1 MNYGTIYTLPFQS
14 MKGVDYIVEIQK
26 ENYTGRSIELKG
38 SGDAP
43 FSVELADEDFLYT
56 PTRFSTATIR
66 VVGNDYL
73 QSLYS
78 TGYQQYRVNFKQGGR
93 VVWTGFITPELY
105 TQDYTS
111 TLFDLE
117 IQCVSAM
124 SALEYIKYK
133 EIGEKRAFV
142 SLWDLLKKCVTES
155 RGSYSSVYI
164 PHVYAASA
172 TDYNTSAN
180 VLQTMTV
187 SEQNFFDEDD
197 EPMTL
202 KEVLEEVCKLLNWT
216 CADWRGDL
224 YFVDVDHKGSY
235 RKYSAD
241 LNSFKSVSANTVKVQ
256 DIGFAGSD
264 HTLDILGGYNK
275 AVVRV
280 SNYCVSKVF
289 PEEDFDKL
297 KVIEKY
303 KYTNVPGW
311 ENRTEK
317 VYIFLEPSKYFAHH
331 YIYNKFDLPDF
342 GITQGW
348 EEVNNKWFNELKPE
362 DKVDSLGAYLMK
374 YSVINFSDGV
384 PDSYNYN
391 FDDIICLNVS
401 ETTFYPNNTNETI
414 LLPIG
419 YTLLDVG
426 HNLPCAAYPAGAIS
440 INMDIKLPFSIKLD
454 DNIYKKFNFQPILMY
469 FKLQIGKHYFNGT
482 GWVESETTF
491 SVEFENNGRTFENG
505 EYIRVKNTKTI
516 EMPYNGMSGFIIP
529 IKDITPIGTPSL
541 KIVGFFARGSGVYDY
556 PMYQYGCMIKGLSV
570 EYQKED
576 ETVWAEDDS
585 SDRYYENVVNESY
598 VNPLDEIEFKI
609 SSYNNDG
616 ACYSKVMLG
625 DNYLTDNLYSAVEG
639 GTVRPEEH
647 LIRRIV
653 NQYSAT
659 KNKLTQVLIYS
670 DSITPITT
678 VTDKFQPDKRFA
690 VTGGV
695 IDFAAESFNC
705 TIIQNGN

>member
-14 MKGVDYIVEIQK
+14 IKGVDYIVEIQK

-155 RGSYSSVYI
+155 RGLYSSVYV

-172 TDYNTSAN
+172 AAYNTNAN

-241 LNSFKSVSANTVKVQ
+241 LSLFESVSANTVKVQ

-280 SNYCVSKVF
+280 SNYCVSAGLVDERFDELKKLALPDDLRSDNKVCHMEILT
-289 PEEDFDKL
+289 PDAIKMAQYMPDNMQPVANLLE
-297 KVIEKY
+297 Y
-303 KYTNVPGW
+303 KDRASAVLSLYGAIPVRYCIYNVKDGKPDITDYNYTNVIRVNQGGTGEAPSMINGEGNTPLFRITAPPASYSQCALSISGAVKVFAKSYSLSPFANNILFGSDW
-311 ENRTEK
+311 LYMSLRIGNYYYDGSNWVKDKNVRFHPQYTDTSVTGGEK
-317 VYIFLEPSKYFAHH
+317 H
-331 YIYNKFDLPDF
+331 DF
-342 GITQGW
+342 T
-348 EEVNNKWFNELKPE
+348 
-362 DKVDSLGAYLMK
+362 
-374 YSVINFSDGV
+374 
-384 PDSYNYN
+384 
-391 FDDIICLNVS
+391 
-401 ETTFYPNNTNETI
+401 
-414 LLPIG
+414 
-419 YTLLDVG
+419 
-426 HNLPCAAYPAGAIS
+426 
-440 INMDIKLPFSIKLD
+440 SIKD
-454 DNIYKKFNFQPILMY
+454 
-469 FKLQIGKHYFNGT
+469 
-482 GWVESETTF
+482 
-491 SVEFENNGRTFENG
+491 
-505 EYIRVKNTKTI
+505 TKTL
-516 EMPYNGMSGFIIP
+516 EMPYQGLKGFIIP
-529 IKDITPIGTPSL
+529 IGKDVRIDGDIEL
-541 KIVGFFARGSGVYDY
+541 IVYGLRNRYNNPTFQGSGGAILRQYGYISGFFLKDFS
-556 PMYQYGCMIKGLSV
+556 LS
-570 EYQKED
+570 YQKED
-576 ETVWAEDDS
+576 NVADDLDNN

>member
-14 MKGVDYIVEIQK
+14 IKGIDYIVEIQK

-56 PTRFSTATIR
+56 PSRFSTATIR

-155 RGSYSSVYI
+155 RGSYSSVYV

-172 TDYNTSAN
+172 ADYNTSAN

-224 YFVDVDHKGSY
+224 YFVDVDHKGDY

-241 LNSFKSVSANTVKVQ
+241 LSSFESVSANVVKVQ

-275 AVVRV
+275 AVIRV
-280 SNYCVSKVF
+280 SNYNASHIF
-289 PEEDFDKL
+289 PKEDFDKL
-297 KVIEKY
+297 KRFGTESKIEKKSKVTLKRFYLPDVY
-303 KYTNVPGW
+303 KLHRYAKNNDVPLPESDLNNYASNPNDVIGAMLIKRCEYNIVNGEPDITNYNW
-311 ENRTEK
+311 ENLIQVRSYRERGYQINGAPILEFARAMPVGSYADGAIAISMAMQVTMNTDLTTGYVKQSGWLDMRCSLSIGDNYYNGKEWVK
-317 VYIFLEPSKYFAHH
+317 DPSARFEIEFMLKDYDGNSFIKNVNTKKLSMPYDGLDGYIIPL
-331 YIYNKFDLPDF
+331 
-342 GITQGW
+342 
-348 EEVNNKWFNELKPE
+348 PE
-362 DKVDSLGAYLMK
+362 DRVLTGA
-374 YSVINFSDGV
+374 
-384 PDSYNYN
+384 
-391 FDDIICLNVS
+391 
-401 ETTFYPNNTNETI
+401 
-414 LLPIG
+414 
-419 YTLLDVG
+419 
-426 HNLPCAAYPAGAIS
+426 
-440 INMDIKLPFSIKLD
+440 
-454 DNIYKKFNFQPILMY
+454 FNFCLY
-469 FKLQIGKHYFNGT
+469 ELTDNFNHGNTGNKDEVHGT
-482 GWVESETTF
+482 ANDGY
-491 SVEFENNGRTFENG
+491 G
-505 EYIRVKNTKTI
+505 Y
-516 EMPYNGMSGFIIP
+516 Y
-529 IKDITPIGTPSL
+529 IKDL
-541 KIVGFFARGSGVYDY
+541 EMNYKLNDN
-556 PMYQYGCMIKGLSV
+556 LS
-570 EYQKED
+570 D
-576 ETVWAEDDS
+576 LDNN

-598 VNPLDEIEFKI
+598 VNPLDEIELKI

-625 DNYLTDNLYSAVEG
+625 DNYLTDNLYSAIEG
-639 GTVRPEEH
+639 GTVRLEEH

-653 NQYSAT
+653 NQYGAT
-659 KNKLTQVLIYS
+659 KNKLTQVLVYS

-678 VTDKFQPDKRFA
+678 VTDKYQPDKRFT

>member
-1 MNYGTIYTLPFQS
+1 MSYGTIYTLPFQS

-78 TGYQQYRVNFKQGGR
+78 TGYQQYCVNFKQGNR

-142 SLWDLLKKCVTES
+142 SLWDLLKKCITES
-155 RGSYSSVYI
+155 RGLYSSVYV

-241 LNSFKSVSANTVKVQ
+241 LSSFVSVSANTVKVQ

-280 SNYCVSKVF
+280 SNYNASHIF
-289 PEEDFDKL
+289 PKEDFDKL
-297 KVIEKY
+297 KRFGTESKIEKKGKVTLKRFYLPDVY
-303 KYTNVPGW
+303 KLHRYAKNNDVPLPDSDLINYENSPNDVIGAMLIKRCEYNIVKGEPDITNYNW
-311 ENRTEK
+311 ENLIQVRSYREK
-317 VYIFLEPSKYFAHH
+317 GYQINGAPILEFARAMPVGSYADGAIAIGMAMQVTMNTDLTTGYVKQSGWLDMRCSLSIGDNYYNGKEWVKDSSARFEIEFMLKDYDGNSFINNVNTKKLSMPYDGLDGYIIPL
-331 YIYNKFDLPDF
+331 
-342 GITQGW
+342 
-348 EEVNNKWFNELKPE
+348 PE
-362 DKVDSLGAYLMK
+362 DRVLTGA
-374 YSVINFSDGV
+374 
-384 PDSYNYN
+384 
-391 FDDIICLNVS
+391 
-401 ETTFYPNNTNETI
+401 
-414 LLPIG
+414 
-419 YTLLDVG
+419 
-426 HNLPCAAYPAGAIS
+426 
-440 INMDIKLPFSIKLD
+440 
-454 DNIYKKFNFQPILMY
+454 FNFCLY
-469 FKLQIGKHYFNGT
+469 ELTDNFNHGNTGNKDEVHGT
-482 GWVESETTF
+482 ANDGY
-491 SVEFENNGRTFENG
+491 G
-505 EYIRVKNTKTI
+505 Y
-516 EMPYNGMSGFIIP
+516 Y
-529 IKDITPIGTPSL
+529 IKDL
-541 KIVGFFARGSGVYDY
+541 EMNYKLNDN
-556 PMYQYGCMIKGLSV
+556 LS
-570 EYQKED
+570 D
-576 ETVWAEDDS
+576 LDNN

-625 DNYLTDNLYSAVEG
+625 DNYLTDNLYSAIEG
-639 GTVRPEEH
+639 GAVRPEEH

-659 KNKLTQVLIYS
+659 KNKLTQILIYS

>member
-14 MKGVDYIVEIQK
+14 IKGIDYIVEIQK

-56 PTRFSTATIR
+56 PSRFSTATIR

-78 TGYQQYRVNFKQGGR
+78 TGYQQHRVNFKQGDR

-133 EIGEKRAFV
+133 ELGEKRAFV

-155 RGSYSSVYI
+155 RGSYSSVYV

-172 TDYNTSAN
+172 TAYNTNAN

-224 YFVDVDHKGSY
+224 YFVDVDHKGDY

-241 LNSFKSVSANTVKVQ
+241 LGLFESVSANTVKVQ

-280 SNYCVSKVF
+280 SNYCVSAGLVDERFDELKKLALPDDLRSDNKVCHMEILT
-289 PEEDFDKL
+289 PDAIKMAQYMPDNMQPVANLLE
-297 KVIEKY
+297 Y
-303 KYTNVPGW
+303 KDRASAVLSLYGAIPVRYCIYNVKDGKPDITDYNYTNVIRVNQGGTGEAPSMINGEGNTPLFRITAPPASYSQCALSISGAVKVFAKSYSLSPFANNILFGSDW
-311 ENRTEK
+311 LYMSLRIGNYYYDGSNWVKDKNARFHPQYTDTSVTGGEK
-317 VYIFLEPSKYFAHH
+317 H
-331 YIYNKFDLPDF
+331 DF
-342 GITQGW
+342 T
-348 EEVNNKWFNELKPE
+348 
-362 DKVDSLGAYLMK
+362 
-374 YSVINFSDGV
+374 
-384 PDSYNYN
+384 
-391 FDDIICLNVS
+391 
-401 ETTFYPNNTNETI
+401 
-414 LLPIG
+414 
-419 YTLLDVG
+419 
-426 HNLPCAAYPAGAIS
+426 
-440 INMDIKLPFSIKLD
+440 SIKD
-454 DNIYKKFNFQPILMY
+454 
-469 FKLQIGKHYFNGT
+469 
-482 GWVESETTF
+482 
-491 SVEFENNGRTFENG
+491 
-505 EYIRVKNTKTI
+505 TKTL
-516 EMPYNGMSGFIIP
+516 EMPYQGLKGFIIP
-529 IKDITPIGTPSL
+529 IGKDVRIDGDIEL
-541 KIVGFFARGSGVYDY
+541 IVYGLRNRYNNPTLQGSGGALLRQYGYISGFFLKDFS
-556 PMYQYGCMIKGLSV
+556 LS
-570 EYQKED
+570 YQKED
-576 ETVWAEDDS
+576 NVADDLENN

-625 DNYLTDNLYSAVEG
+625 DNYLTDNLYSAIEG

-653 NQYSAT
+653 NQYGAT
-659 KNKLTQVLIYS
+659 KNKLTQVLMYS

-678 VTDKFQPDKRFA
+678 VTDKFQPDKRFT